1 MIAKST
7 KETIMAITTKKVLKW
22 IWSEFKREMQIQKP
36 GPEYYAA
43 RRNSEPTVARRYRFS
58 RGIDAGCGLLLMIVV
73 APVVFLILVACFG

>member
-22 IWSEFKREMQIQKP
+22 IWTEFKREMQIQKP

-43 RRNSEPTVARRYRFS
+43 RRNYEPIPDRRFGLS
-58 RGIDAGCGLLLMIVV
+58 KGMNAFCGLLMIVIIL
-73 APVVFLILVACFG
+73 PIFLLLIASFG